1 MDHPETDRMMKA
13 ILILAAAPWLTL
25 SPLAAGELA
34 PLPIVAMQVGCEIR
48 ASKSDAGTRLDAV
61 ISASGP
67 VSGRY
72 AFRVEPQSGGE
83 PLISEEADFSID
95 SPSPSEVKKAGID
108 LPPGEGYSASLSIE
122 WPNGSSSCSAAAS

>member
-1 MDHPETDRMMKA
+1 MVGIPFFVV
-13 ILILAAAPWLTL
+13 PWLMM
-25 SPLAAGELA
+25 SPPGGAEMTPILTVAA
-34 PLPIVAMQVGCEIR
+34 QVGCEIR
-48 ASKSDAGTRLDAV
+48 ASRSDAGTRLDAV
-61 ISASGP
+61 ISATGP

-83 PLISEEADFSID
+83 PLISEEADFTIEAA
-95 SPSPSEVKKAGID
+95 SPSEVKKAGID